1 MTQLGQMLVDWGIE
15 QGLEQGLEKGIEQ
28 GIQKGAKQNPVYFD
42 GIYQRIKMGFGIIV
56 QINGANLQGV
66 YRGFGEGRVS
76 QHIHLIFEA
85 LAGELAHMGKQIPG
99 NSPETGLGIGHGYA
113 VQKPEQG
120 AGQKIAETAAEG
132 NIILMEIAAAKQEK
146 AILLPVK
153 LLHLLIHPPDIR
165 CQMLAVGVGGNDAQ
179 SRPLRLL

>member
-1 MTQLGQMLVDWGIE
+1 
-15 QGLEQGLEKGIEQ
+15 
-28 GIQKGAKQNPVYFD
+28 
-42 GIYQRIKMGFGIIV
+42 MGFGIIV

-85 LAGELAHMGKQIPG
+85 LAGESTHMGKQIPG

-132 NIILMEIAAAKQEK
+132 NVILMEIAAAKQEK

-153 LLHLLIHPPDIR
+153 LLHFLIHPPDIR
-165 CQMLAVGVGGNDAQ
+165 CQMLAVGVGFRMACAIK
-179 SRPLRLL
+179 PLEAPAPHIKSIFIVPSSFVWNLFSCYYFHFT